1 MQINGLGTAT
11 SASPPNHDQATTP
24 DHDFDWDVFAHY
36 ELLEE
41 TIGAVLNG
49 PGALLEGPGGV
60 GKRTLAKAVMRKL
73 QDSAFIVD
81 LEHPERHQTSMEL
94 AGRLRRLEGLGEESR
109 YRELGVVKTLLDSRA
124 GDRHVVI
131 FIPAGLRLGAPSISF
146 LSSLT
151 LASSISLLCI
161 AGGQDGAE
169 PGTAN
174 DLGSTVDLHP
184 VRLYPM
190 TLGMAHELLAKSLGA
205 EISRTA
211 TYQLWHASAGQIHML
226 AAVAHDWREQGYLE
240 LAEKSWVVHGIAGPP
255 GPRSRGLVVQK
266 LRRLSMPEQRVLR
279 ILAFSEE
286 IPLSLLVALNPGP
299 AVDSIYSEGILEIR
313 GKYARKVRLRGGLS
327 SQCIAEDTAPGIA
340 LELLEQMRN
349 TPGAE
354 GVLTPLVLLK
364 WEQASGID
372 SGARLRLQAAEQA
385 YAEGQVELCLQILQ
399 ALDDPPFEARLLAL
413 EAAVCGGQLERARE
427 MRSLLLHE
435 LGEGLSAPGVLD
447 HANGPIVQIRLELA
461 SMALDLLRRGSPNN
475 AFQQGMERVRAD
487 IDARYSSEPG
497 NRTDF
502 LALRG
507 KLDLMEAETSFRLGE
522 RFALDGATYI
532 HPLLGKQDQLR
543 WQCIHNLHSVR
554 RGEVRKGVRR
564 GRELLFSLRQESLPP
579 AVGQSVKLHLVDLYL
594 LAGEWKSAV
603 ELIEAAWVGGEES
616 PRISDVNGLYSSLNS
631 VLGGHPREA
640 LEVIAVEIE
649 QLRTMD
655 TAGYL
660 PLAIAA
666 AAVSASY
673 LDRESAELYLAE
685 LDVMP
690 AAADWGSR
698 QTVALLRADAFF
710 HLGHVDEAIAGLL
723 AGASESAAH
732 GDLSLELAVRMSL
745 LRMGHREADEQ
756 LLECA
761 KRIDGPVAE
770 LVAALVE
777 SFEGSN
783 RDLQREAL
791 SALRGLGHRSFA
803 DSIEVM
809 FARSGADTTPTPRK
823 AVSESAGAPVGV
835 SSRSSANS
843 VLSLLTRRQLMI
855 VAEAATGASNREIS
869 DRLQLKIRTVEGHL
883 YQIYQRLNVGSRE
896 ALIQSFLDATSASGV
911 ESDRGGGLL
920 KYRGQGERVD

>member
-11 SASPPNHDQATTP
+11 SASPPNHDQATMP

-49 PGALLEGPGGV
+49 PGALLEGPSGV

-73 QDSAFIVD
+73 QDRAFIID

-94 AGRLRRLEGLGEESR
+94 AGKLRRLEGLGEESR
-109 YRELGVVKTLLDSRA
+109 YRELGVVKALLDARA
-124 GDRHVVI
+124 GERHVMI
-131 FIPAGLRLGAPSISF
+131 FIPAGLRLGASSISF

-161 AGGQDGAE
+161 ADGQDSAE
-169 PGTAN
+169 PGTGN
-174 DLGSTVDLHP
+174 DLGSTVDLQP
-184 VRLYPM
+184 VRLYPL
-190 TLGMAHELLAKSLGA
+190 TLGMTHDLLAKALGA

-211 TYQLWHASAGQIHML
+211 TYQLWCASAGQIHML

-240 LAEKSWVVHGIAGPP
+240 FAEKSWVVHGVAGPP

-266 LRRLSMPEQRVLR
+266 LRRLSTPEQRVLR
-279 ILAFSEE
+279 FLAFSEE
-286 IPLSLLVALNPGP
+286 IPLSLLVALNPGQ
-299 AVDSIYSEGILEIR
+299 AVDSIFSEGILEIR

-327 SQCIAEDTAPGIA
+327 GQCIAEDTAPGIA

-349 TPGAE
+349 TPGAD

-364 WEQASGID
+364 WEQAAGID
-372 SGARLRLQAAEQA
+372 SGARLRMQAAEQA
-385 YAEGQVELCLQILQ
+385 YAEGQVELCLQILA
-399 ALDDPPFEARLLAL
+399 ALDDPPLDARLLAL
-413 EAAVCGGQLERARE
+413 EAAVRGGQRERARE
-427 MRSLLLHE
+427 MLSLLRHE
-435 LGEGLSAPGVLD
+435 PGTGLSAPGVPEHVHSPVDL
-447 HANGPIVQIRLELA
+447 IRLELA
-461 SMALDLLRRGSPNN
+461 SMALDSLRLGSPSD
-475 AFQQGMERVRAD
+475 AFRQGVARARAD

-507 KLDLMEAETSFRLGE
+507 KLDLLEAETSFRLGE
-522 RFALDGATYI
+522 RLALDGAAYI

-543 WQCIHNLHSVR
+543 WQCFQNLHSVR
-554 RGEVRKGVRR
+554 RGEVREGVRR

-594 LAGEWKSAV
+594 LCGEWKSAV
-603 ELIEAAWVGGEES
+603 ELIDAAWVGGEES
-616 PRISDVNGLYSSLNS
+616 PRITDINGLYSSLNS
-631 VLGGHPREA
+631 VLGGRPREA
-640 LEVIAVEIE
+640 LELITVEIE
-649 QLRTMD
+649 QLRTID

-666 AAVSASY
+666 AAVAASY
-673 LDRESAELYLAE
+673 LDRETAERFLAE

-690 AAADWGSR
+690 AVAAWESG
-698 QTVALLRADAFF
+698 QTVAMLRADALF

-723 AGASESAAH
+723 AGATASAAH
-732 GDLSLELAVRMSL
+732 GDLGLELAQRMSL
-745 LRMGHREADEQ
+745 LRMGHREGDTQ

-761 KRIDGPVAE
+761 QRIDGPVAE
-770 LVAALVE
+770 LVAALVQ

-783 RDLQREAL
+783 RELQREVL
-791 SALRGLGHRSFA
+791 SALRGLGHPSFA

-809 FARSGADTTPTPRK
+809 FARSGSGITSAPRK
-823 AVSESAGAPVGV
+823 TAPESAGAPMGV
-835 SSRSSANS
+835 SARSSASS
-843 VLSLLTRRQLMI
+843 VLSLLTRRQRMI

-883 YQIYQRLNVGSRE
+883 YQIYQRLNVASRE
-896 ALIQSFLDATSASGV
+896 ALIQIFLDATSGSGV
-911 ESDRGGGLL
+911 ESDIGG
-920 KYRGQGERVD
+920 RNT